1 MSFLI
6 ACSGIALAH
15 MWSFFRANLGKIGRR
30 GVIRRGFSMR
40 VSDHALIRYL
50 ERVKGVDVEA
60 LRTLCKKGLS
70 KKTQESDAL
79 LVAYIE
85 SQIGHLNAFRDEIR
99 SFCAQGAGISRCTI
113 CVNGFAFLIQ
123 RDVVVTV
130 MTKEMRRWR
139 QGKKRS

>member
-1 MSFLI
+1 
-6 ACSGIALAH
+6 
-15 MWSFFRANLGKIGRR
+15 
-30 GVIRRGFSMR
+30 MR

-60 LRTLCKKGLS
+60 FRPLCTKGLS
-70 KKTQESDAL
+70 AKVKDSDAL

-85 SQIGHLNAFRDEIR
+85 SEIGHLNSFREEIR
-99 SFCAQGAGISRCTI
+99 SFCAHGAGISRCTI